1 MLRTGN
7 CRMNRSQLN
16 PWSLLIAVMYKADH
30 AEPTD
35 MRVEGGVGGEEI
47 KETSQ
52 VVIEVPKLS
61 LIQQLSMQLGTLG
74 IASKSCGLTLYS
86 KLKKQPAL
94 YP

>member
-35 MRVEGGVGGEEI
+35 MRVEGGVGGRRN
-47 KETSQ
+47 KGNL
-52 VVIEVPKLS
+52 P
-61 LIQQLSMQLGTLG
+61 G
-74 IASKSCGLTLYS
+74 CN
-86 KLKKQPAL
+86 
-94 YP
+94 